1 MIGIVSKRWVQFVC
15 FCQVMRSPL
24 VLTRH
29 TSALDPLP
37 PDMLTPRQGIY
48 IWLAAI
54 FVTCLVLANIIGVK
68 VFRFE
73 LPIGPWDIPIEHTMG
88 MLPFPITFLLT
99 DLINEYYGKKGAR
112 RVVYI
117 AFAMAALAFILIAI
131 SRAVPIREGIPG
143 TATQAAFENIFGAA
157 ALMYIASLIAFLC
170 GSLLDIVLF
179 GFFKRLTGGKMIW
192 LRATGSTVI
201 SQLFDSFVVTFTF
214 FLFIPLLLGM
224 ETKAVGWI
232 FGTALTGYIL
242 KFVLAV
248 LVTPFIYLGRWMIR
262 EWFGLRP
269 LPATGM

>member
-1 MIGIVSKRWVQFVC
+1 
-15 FCQVMRSPL
+15 
-24 VLTRH
+24 
-29 TSALDPLP
+29 
-37 PDMLTPRQGIY
+37 
-48 IWLAAI
+48 
-54 FVTCLVLANIIGVK
+54 
-68 VFRFE
+68 
-73 LPIGPWDIPIEHTMG
+73 MG

-157 ALMYIASLIAFLC
+157 ALMYIASLVAFLC
-170 GSLLDIVLF
+170 GSLLDILLF
-179 GFFKRLTGGKMIW
+179 GVFKRLTKGKMVW

-201 SQLFDSFVVTFTF
+201 SQFFDSLVVSFVF
-214 FLFIPLLLGM
+214 FMFIPLILGNPAQSPAGAF
-224 ETKAVGWI
+224 EIAAG
-232 FGTALTGYIL
+232 GYEL
-242 KFVLAV
+242 KLYLAI

-269 LPATGM
+269 LPAVAS